1 MIASF
6 TQTMIGLLAGI
17 VIIILLTTKFKV
29 HAFFALMFA
38 CFVTGLILQMPV
50 DSIISTMK
58 DGFGNIMKS
67 LGFIIVLGTTLGVLL
82 EHTGSTKA
90 MAGFILK
97 KVGEKKA
104 ALAMS
109 LTGFIV
115 GLPVFC
121 DSGYIVLNGLN
132 KSLIRKTRIPTV
144 VMSVSLA
151 TGLASVHCLI
161 PPHPGAAAAA
171 STIGADIGAL
181 ILYGIIV
188 AIPAMLA
195 AHWWAATKGK
205 EFTYL
210 SDEELII
217 EEDATAHPSP
227 FQAFL
232 PVILPVILIAS
243 RSFLIGGTNVNFI
256 TQIIT
261 TSGEPVIALSVGILL
276 ALNCKRGWKMP
287 VLGLL
292 SSESVEKA
300 GSILVIIAAG
310 GAFGAILTA
319 AKLGD
324 HLSGITALQ
333 SMGILF
339 PFLIT
344 SILKTAQGSSTVAI
358 ITAASIVQPFLSP
371 LGLESETGK
380 IICVLSMGAGSMMIS
395 HANDAFFWVISK
407 FSGIPMNAMLKVYT
421 TAMVIMALVSLFV
434 IYILSLFIL

>member
-97 KVGEKKA
+97 KWGKKA

-227 FQAFL
+227 FQAFYPL
-232 PVILPVILIAS
+232 FYPL
-243 RSFLIGGTNVNFI
+243 FL
-256 TQIIT
+256 
-261 TSGEPVIALSVGILL
+261 
-276 ALNCKRGWKMP
+276 
-287 VLGLL
+287 
-292 SSESVEKA
+292 
-300 GSILVIIAAG
+300 
-310 GAFGAILTA
+310 
-319 AKLGD
+319 
-324 HLSGITALQ
+324 
-333 SMGILF
+333 
-339 PFLIT
+339 
-344 SILKTAQGSSTVAI
+344 
-358 ITAASIVQPFLSP
+358 
-371 LGLESETGK
+371 
-380 IICVLSMGAGSMMIS
+380 
-395 HANDAFFWVISK
+395 
-407 FSGIPMNAMLKVYT
+407 
-421 TAMVIMALVSLFV
+421 
-434 IYILSLFIL
+434 